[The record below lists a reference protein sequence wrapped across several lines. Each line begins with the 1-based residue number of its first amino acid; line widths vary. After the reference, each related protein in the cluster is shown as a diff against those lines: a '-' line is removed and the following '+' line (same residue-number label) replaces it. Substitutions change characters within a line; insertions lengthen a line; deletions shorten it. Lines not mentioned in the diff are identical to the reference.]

1 MHFIT
6 QAALKR
12 HKKEKICKTT
22 NVECWLYDEDI
33 QLEQSEQL
41 ELEGHLE
48 VSVEEVPVVDVEAV
62 QTTTRR
68 NVFYMVE
75 ECTE

>member
-1 MHFIT
+1 M
-6 QAALKR
+6 
-12 HKKEKICKTT
+12 

-41 ELEGHLE
+41 ELEGRLE

-68 NVFYMVE
+68 NGFYMVE